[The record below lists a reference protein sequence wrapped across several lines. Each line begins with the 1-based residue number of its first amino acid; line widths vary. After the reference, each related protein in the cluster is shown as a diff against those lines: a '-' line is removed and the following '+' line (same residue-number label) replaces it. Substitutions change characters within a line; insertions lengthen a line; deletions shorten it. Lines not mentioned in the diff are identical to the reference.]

1 MSLEELI
8 EVSFNP
14 ANTILSILLILSV
27 LYWIMTMVTGFG
39 DYDIDFDT
47 DIDADLNT
55 PDGMVEVPNDH
66 PEYALDVVTTN
77 EAKEFSQVHLGETI
91 VSDREISEKEALAIC
106 DIDNDYVKTWNDET
120 KLNTFITRIKDYE

>member
-1 MSLEELI
+1 MESENGGSMIKTKLI
-8 EVSFNP
+8 MVECVSTFRMRY
-14 ANTILSILLILSV
+14 V
-27 LYWIMTMVTGFG
+27 
-39 DYDIDFDT
+39 
-47 DIDADLNT
+47 
-55 PDGMVEVPNDH
+55 VEVPNDH

-91 VSDREISEKEALAIC
+91 VSDREISEKEVLAIC